1 MWILCLPWDK
11 ENQGLFIHCEPY
23 LSSKYWTHIVTF
35 VSQADSFPP
44 KSTQHPLTEG
54 TDLHISSGCWP
65 NSSKQVSMQQ
75 EELGSWRGHR
85 CLEPSW
91 GKWPLTFETWALL
104 PIHSQQHHKAVQ
116 KHLFFPILYH
126 YLHYTIAGRLL
137 ASSVASGSPTK
148 LRANT
153 PEELF
158 GEWHSE
164 GRCTVLG
171 SSTHRAR
178 CGLCRLSLEN
188 HSLRQ
193 FALACRFSHSIWNKS
208 SWTGGAVIATPS
220 NMFKR
225 SKQLYL
231 ELPLEG

>member
-1 MWILCLPWDK
+1 MGFLNGTSVPGTILRKVATHLWNLGTASHPFSTAS
-11 ENQGLFIHCEPY
+11 QGC
-23 LSSKYWTHIVTF
+23 
-35 VSQADSFPP
+35 A
-44 KSTQHPLTEG
+44 EG
-54 TDLHISSGCWP
+54 
-65 NSSKQVSMQQ
+65 
-75 EELGSWRGHR
+75 
-85 CLEPSW
+85 
-91 GKWPLTFETWALL
+91 
-104 PIHSQQHHKAVQ
+104 
-116 KHLFFPILYH
+116 LFFPILYH
-126 YLHYTIAGRLL
+126 YLRYTIAGRLL
-137 ASSVASGSPTK
+137 ASSIASGSPTK